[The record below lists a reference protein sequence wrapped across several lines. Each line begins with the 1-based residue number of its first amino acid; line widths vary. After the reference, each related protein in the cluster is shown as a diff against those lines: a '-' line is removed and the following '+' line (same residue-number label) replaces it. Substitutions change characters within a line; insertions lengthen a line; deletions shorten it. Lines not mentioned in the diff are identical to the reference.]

1 MLFSFI
7 PHLIISFCVGCNMK
21 YDKKASGQTSLECN
35 RAGRSVGSPDELNVQ
50 WNESAGGEASTSHF
64 SVSVSCLSAPSNS
77 SWVEPQ
83 TGASAMK
90 EMKKKKRNVLKKN
103 ERNSQDRANERGRTR
118 YTSAMQLQT
127 SKCNIEKKT

>member
-1 MLFSFI
+1 MCLIFFFSFWFFF
-7 PHLIISFCVGCNMK
+7 LIWSFDIALDVIWNMIK
-21 YDKKASGQTSLECN
+21 TAGQTSLECN

-77 SWVEPQ
+77 SWVVPQ

-90 EMKKKKRNVLKKN
+90 ETKKLWTKWVQIEWN
-103 ERNSQDRANERGRTR
+103 ENARARTC
-118 YTSAMQLQT
+118 TSAMQLKT